1 MNIRKEWVP
10 GRAHGRRQALIGAG
24 AMAASLAA
32 PAVLAQGKVKSGT
45 VEIEQ
50 VQVAFIGSGN
60 VGGGTLQFQGRSY
73 RFSVGGL
80 GVGGFGVSKM
90 EATGDV
96 YDMRSVSQFPG
107 AYGQARYG
115 FAAGDQGN
123 GQLWLQNPAGVL
135 INLRTRRTGL
145 ALSLG
150 VDAVYISFK

>member
-1 MNIRKEWVP
+1 MNIRKDVTL
-10 GRAHGRRQALIGAG
+10 GRRQALIGTG
-24 AMAASLAA
+24 AVAASLAA
-32 PAVLAQGKVKSGT
+32 APVLAQERVKAGT

-60 VGGGTLQFQGRSY
+60 VGGGTLQYQGRSY

-80 GVGGFGVSKM
+80 GVGGFGFSKM

-96 YDMRSVSQFPG
+96 YNMRELGQFPG

-115 FAAGDQGN
+115 FAAGDQSN

>member
-1 MNIRKEWVP
+1 MNIGKDVTL
-10 GRAHGRRQALIGAG
+10 GRRRALVGTA
-24 AMAASLAA
+24 AAAASFAAA
-32 PAVLAQGKVKSGT
+32 PLLAQERVKAGT
-45 VEIEQ
+45 IEIEQ

-60 VGGGTLQFQGRSY
+60 VGGGTLHFQGRSH

-80 GVGGFGVSKM
+80 GVGGFGFSRM

-96 YDMRSVSQFPG
+96 YNMRELSQFPG

-115 FAAGDQGN
+115 FAAGDEGN

-135 INLRTRRTGL
+135 INLRTRRAGL